1 MASCAESKIEVNGCG
16 INLRRGGSGPT
27 LLFLHGAGGIPGW
40 MPYLDTL
47 SDSFDVVAP
56 DHPTFGLSDDAEWLS
71 DMGDMAYFYLDF
83 IKQLGLENVHVVG
96 QSLGGWIALEVAV
109 RSTQSMASLT
119 LVGSAGIRI
128 KGMPA
133 ADIFMMDPE
142 ELTRALLVDENIIE
156 SWLSMERTE
165 EQEDIEL
172 RNKVSTARMGWQ
184 PRLFNPSLRKWMH
197 RIDLPT
203 HEIWGDSDQII
214 PPAYAEEFKGLSAGA
229 SVTMIDNCGHL
240 PQVEAVGPFTDAVI
254 GFISSQAA

>member
-1 MASCAESKIEVNGCG
+1 MASFAESKIEVNGCG

-165 EQEDIEL
+165 EQEDIEI

-203 HEIWGDSDQII
+203 HVIWGDSDQII
-214 PPAYAEEFKGLSAGA
+214 PPAYAEEFKGLIAGA

>member
-1 MASCAESKIEVNGCG
+1 MASCTESKIEINGCG

-71 DMGDMAYFYLDF
+71 DMNDMAYFYLDF
-83 IKQLGLENVHVVG
+83 IEQLGLENVHVVG

-109 RSTQSMASLT
+109 RSTESMASLT

-142 ELTRALLVDENIIE
+142 ELTRALLVDENIINAMLALE
-156 SWLSMERTE
+156 LTE
-165 EQEDIEL
+165 EQEDIEI

-197 RIDLPT
+197 RIDVPT
-203 HEIWGDSDQII
+203 HVIWGDRDQII
-214 PPAYAEEFKGLSAGA
+214 APAYAEEFKSLISGA
-229 SVTMIDNCGHL
+229 SVTMLDNCGHL
-240 PQVEAVGPFTDAVI
+240 PHVEAVGPFTEAVT
-254 GFISSQAA
+254 GFITSKAA